1 MRFIATALL
10 LLASLAA
17 QAADNRHFAVLSL
30 IGDKILFAQ
39 YFPDAA
45 GRLDS
50 SDKQFVALEDDVLDK
65 TALAAVDLALKR
77 TGGLASK
84 PVLLSVRDPAL
95 YDTQS
100 SSGDTNATSRRLLE
114 RIAGLLK
121 ASGATHLILITKYRH
136 EARIRDKDEERG
148 AGSIEG
154 LGFYI
159 DAGPPLG
166 ATTGSPGM
174 LAVFAYLRYQLVDVA
189 RGTVLKEETSLAS
202 KAYSVFRSETGDAWH
217 SVTNLQK
224 VQALQELVRGET
236 ARIVPNLVGG
246 TANR

>member
-1 MRFIATALL
+1 MRFIATAFLL
-10 LLASLAA
+10 VLAFAA

-39 YFPDAA
+39 YFPDTG
-45 GRLDS
+45 GRLDA

-65 TALAAVDLALKR
+65 TALAAVDAALKR
-77 TGGLASK
+77 TGTLASK

-100 SSGDTNATSRRLLE
+100 TTGDSNATSRRLLE

-121 ASGATHLILITKYRH
+121 ASGATHLILLTKYRH
-136 EARIRDKDEERG
+136 EAQIRDQDAERG
-148 AGSIEG
+148 AGTIEG

-166 ATTGSPGM
+166 ATSGSPGM

-189 RGTVLKEETSLAS
+189 RGAVLKEETVLAS
-202 KAYSVFRSETGDAWH
+202 KAYSVFRSETGDPWH
-217 SVTNLQK
+217 SVTNQQK
-224 VQALQELVRGET
+224 VQALQDLVRNET
-236 ARIVPNLVGG
+236 ARVVPNLVGG
-246 TANR
+246 VAR

>member
-10 LLASLAA
+10 LLAAFAA
-17 QAADNRHFAVLSL
+17 QAADERHFAVLSL

-45 GRLDS
+45 GRLES
-50 SDKQFVALEDDVLDK
+50 NDKEFLPLGDDVLDK
-65 TALAAVDLALKR
+65 TTLAAVDQALKR
-77 TGGLASK
+77 TGSLASK

-114 RIAGLLK
+114 RVAGLLK
-121 ASGATHLILITKYRH
+121 ASGATHLILVTKYKH
-136 EARIRDKDEERG
+136 EARIREKDEERG
-148 AGSIEG
+148 AGTIEG

-174 LAVFAYLRYQLVDVA
+174 LAVFAYLRYQLIDVA
-189 RGTVLKEETSLAS
+189 RATVLKEETVLAS

-217 SVTNLQK
+217 SLTSLQK
-224 VQALQELVRGET
+224 VQALQDLVRNET
-236 ARIVPNLVGG
+236 ARVVPNLVGG
-246 TANR
+246 TAGR